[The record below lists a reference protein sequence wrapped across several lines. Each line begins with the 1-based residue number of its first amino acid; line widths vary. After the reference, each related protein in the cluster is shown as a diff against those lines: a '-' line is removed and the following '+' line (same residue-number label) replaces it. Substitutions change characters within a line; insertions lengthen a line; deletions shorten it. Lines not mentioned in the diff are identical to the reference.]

1 MKKIRL
7 GIMALSAAFLISCT
21 QNSTSSEDASEMDV
35 SSNDSSS
42 LENAD
47 SSSVSSSSID
57 DGSLSFEEAYNEIAK
72 AQKSELNNA
81 QSVIYHNESSSA
93 TIKNKINQTY
103 TNYEEGS
110 TTSEGTYTYSV
121 EGKED
126 QVDTFKTISTS
137 TVDKYENGDDFD
149 SYRMFVEVTDF
160 DKDLGVTDNYQDSA
174 SKKFIINSEEDVGNL
189 NAGEY
194 ILAKDFEANAAANLT
209 SKLANFLAGDIM
221 GNDYVIQTGLNKVKP
236 TQKET
241 GE

>member
-7 GIMALSAAFLISCT
+7 GIMALSAAILISCT

-93 TIKNKINQTY
+93 TIKNKINQLLLRR
-103 TNYEEGS
+103 
-110 TTSEGTYTYSV
+110 
-121 EGKED
+121 
-126 QVDTFKTISTS
+126 I
-137 TVDKYENGDDFD
+137 
-149 SYRMFVEVTDF
+149 
-160 DKDLGVTDNYQDSA
+160 
-174 SKKFIINSEEDVGNL
+174 
-189 NAGEY
+189 
-194 ILAKDFEANAAANLT
+194 
-209 SKLANFLAGDIM
+209 KL
-221 GNDYVIQTGLNKVKP
+221 
-236 TQKET
+236 
-241 GE
+241 